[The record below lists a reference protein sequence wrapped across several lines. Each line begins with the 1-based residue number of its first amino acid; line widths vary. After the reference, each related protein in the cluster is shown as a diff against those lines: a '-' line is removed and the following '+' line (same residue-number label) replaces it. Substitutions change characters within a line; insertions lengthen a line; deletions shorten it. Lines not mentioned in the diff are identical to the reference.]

1 MLLPAFLYTRIPPF
15 LRWPLQ
21 TTAPLLAALQKA
33 WTRRCMRGTLP
44 ASAPRNSPPTHA
56 GGCLF
61 RRRVGRRAEAIFGVK
76 LRRFQ
81 EFSRI

>member
-1 MLLPAFLYTRIPPF
+1 MLLLAFLYTRIPPF

-33 WTRRCMRGTLP
+33 WTRRCVRGTLP
-44 ASAPRNSPPTHA
+44 ASAPRNSQPTPGA
-56 GGCLF
+56 VCFGAALGAA
-61 RRRVGRRAEAIFGVK
+61 RRQFLGVK
-76 LRRFQ
+76 LRGFQ